1 MTKDEVF
8 NSNQNSG
15 VRPSE
20 VTATSGSKFIGAT
33 FLYLTL
39 ALLVTFSVVGALG
52 AVFRFAI
59 YNGSEE
65 SFQTFIYIFFAA
77 LILYLPV
84 MIWVHIAARRNGR
97 TIGPAFFTYSIVM
110 GALIAPVCVLFD
122 FWTIL
127 IALGTTVLAFAVM
140 ALIAW
145 TSKRNLSSLAVIGF
159 GLLIGALL
167 LSLFNVILYLVNP
180 AAYSYLYALVS
191 VLFFVAIILLT
202 IFDLKN
208 VKEIAMNGGAER
220 NVAFMC
226 ALNLYVDF
234 IYIFIR
240 ILRII
245 AIIMGNKR

>member
-1 MTKDEVF
+1 MTKDQVF
-8 NSNQNSG
+8 NTNQNSR
-15 VRPSE
+15 VKPSE
-20 VTATSGSKFIGAT
+20 VTAYSGSKFIGAT
-33 FLYLTL
+33 FLYMTID
-39 ALLVTFSVVGALG
+39 LLVTFGGVGIMGAL
-52 AVFRFAI
+52 FRFAL
-59 YNGSEE
+59 YDGSEE
-65 SFQTFIYIFFAA
+65 SFQTFIYVFIGA

-84 MIWVHIAARRNGR
+84 MIWVHIAARRNSKS
-97 TIGPAFFTYSIVM
+97 IGVAFFVYSILM
-110 GALIAPVCVLFD
+110 GALISPVCVLFD

-127 IALGTTVLAFAVM
+127 IALGTTCLAFGVM

-145 TSKRNLSSLAVIGF
+145 TSKRDLSKLAVIGF

-167 LSLFNVILYLVNP
+167 LSLFNFIVYLFVGFQPLYW
-180 AAYSYLYALVS
+180 LVS
-191 VLFFVAIILLT
+191 FLFFIAIILIT

-208 VKEIAMNGGAER
+208 VQQIAMNGGAER

-245 AIIMGNKR
+245 AIIMGNRR